1 MTRWDEILTLPVQNP
16 TTLEFSAAE
25 ITWSMVEGWKDSMD
39 RLALIPFSRVNDF
52 VRGESNN
59 KVCPTRFHVEARRR
73 RPPTMNC
80 KPKVD
85 GILEYILYWCSFG
98 PDDYRKNGAVRPSRS
113 SCGKRK
119 TPAGRPNTK
128 RGCVCHFIVKRLIA
142 EPSLALVIYN
152 HNKHVDKK
160 GTPCHGPMD
169 KMAIGT
175 KAMFA
180 PYISDELHLEV
191 MSLLH
196 VGIPVETIMQR
207 HNEMVERQGGPSN
220 RDDLLTHRYV
230 RRLERKIRR
239 SVYELD
245 DDDAVSINMWIE
257 NHQEYTFFY
266 EDFSDK
272 DAFVLGIQTDWQL
285 QQMIQ
290 YGNRSLLASDSKFGT
305 NKLKYPVH
313 SILVFDQQKNAI
325 PVAWI
330 ITPSFTHGEIYRWMG
345 ALYDRVRSK
354 DPTWQL
360 GGFIIDD
367 PLTDVR
373 TIREVFQC
381 PVLITLW
388 RVRHAWHKN
397 LMNKCSDF
405 EKRSMLAKR
414 LGEVISSICGGNGDM
429 ELFQAFL
436 EDFVDCSGFLDY
448 FKAIWFPR
456 LGAWTT
462 VLKATPLA
470 TAEVASA
477 IESYRHLLKLR
488 LLNEADESIYQR
500 ADWLVHKLGTTVHS
514 YYWLDEFSGKDN
526 FSRYWRSEWKNGP
539 NQWQQ
544 GMQIPDSDIVIEGNC
559 ARVICQKDKE
569 KSHAILNPGSELAL
583 CDCSWSRKG
592 NLCKHAMKSAKVCR
606 DRGLAPPSLALL
618 RYYQALANV
627 VHCPPSDSVV
637 SDHAIAVAVSV
648 RTQLDALFGAANRS
662 SPNTSAFKDP
672 QATSEPRGCGVLET
686 NITNGAFVI
695 SQSLAVSGD
704 GDEVPIDVDS
714 DQDSP
719 ACKKRKSGGALDE
732 DEAAT
737 AMQII
742 QPSETDNGRS
752 TCQEGE
758 CRDTCNGDEGT
769 TAMQGSDG
777 DEETAATQIT
787 QPSETENSQ
796 VTCVQEP
803 NHRQDSPAH
812 EENEHRESPDGN
824 EGITATQASDGDKEA
839 TQIVQLSET
848 ENSQATCVPELECH
862 QDNPARQERDCKET
876 CDGDDGAAARQ
887 STQPSGT
894 E

>member
-16 TTLEFSAAE
+16 TILEFSAAD

-39 RLALIPFSRVNDF
+39 RLALIPFSRVGDF

-59 KVCPTRFHVEARRR
+59 KECPTRFHVEARRR
-73 RPPTMNC
+73 RSPTMTC

-98 PDDYRKNGAVRPSRS
+98 PDDYRKGGAVRPSRS

-169 KMAIGT
+169 KMAVGT

-180 PYISDELHLEV
+180 PYISDELLLEV
-191 MSLLH
+191 MSLLY

-207 HNEMVERQGGPSN
+207 HTEMVEKQGGPSN

-230 RRLERKIRR
+230 RRLERKMRR
-239 SVYELD
+239 SIYELD
-245 DDDAVSINMWIE
+245 DDDAVSMNRWVE
-257 NHQEYTFFY
+257 NNQDCVFFY
-266 EDFSDK
+266 EDFSDN
-272 DAFVLGIQTDWQL
+272 DTFVLGIQTDWQL

-330 ITPSFTHGEIYRWMG
+330 ITPNFTHGEIHRWMG
-345 ALYDRVRSK
+345 ALYDRVRTK

-367 PLTDVR
+367 PLTDMR

-381 PVLITLW
+381 PVLISLW

-397 LMNKCSDF
+397 LMSKCSDF
-405 EKRSMLAKR
+405 ERRSVMAKR
-414 LGEVISSICGGNGDM
+414 LGEAISSICRGNGDI

-436 EDFVDCSGFLDY
+436 EDFIDCSGFVDY
-448 FKAIWFPR
+448 FKALWFPR
-456 LGAWTT
+456 LGAWTG
-462 VLKATPLA
+462 VLKTNPLA

-477 IESYRHLLKLR
+477 IERYHHLLKLR

-500 ADWLVHKLGTTVHS
+500 ADWLVHKLGTKVHS
-514 YYWLDEFSGKDN
+514 YYWLDEFSGKDS
-526 FSRYWRSEWKNGP
+526 FSRYWRSEWKTGP
-539 NQWQQ
+539 NPWQQ
-544 GMQIPDSDIVIEGNC
+544 GLQIPDSDIVIEGNC
-559 ARVICQKDKE
+559 ARVVCQKHKE

-583 CDCSWSRKG
+583 CDCSWSSKG

-627 VHCPPSDSVV
+627 VHCPPSDSVIC
-637 SDHAIAVAVSV
+637 DHAIAVAVSV
-648 RTQLDALFGAANRS
+648 RTQLDALLAATNGS
-662 SPNTSAFKDP
+662 SPDTSRFKGP
-672 QATSEPRGCGVLET
+672 QSTSDTEPREPDVREA
-686 NITNGAFVI
+686 NIEIG
-695 SQSLAVSGD
+695 S
-704 GDEVPIDVDS
+704 EVPADEDS
-714 DQDSP
+714 DEDSP
-719 ACKKRKSGGALDE
+719 ACKKRKSRGASDE
-732 DEAAT
+732 DETAT
-737 AMQII
+737 ATQVA
-742 QPSETDNGRS
+742 QVSEAESSQATSFQELDRRQDSPSR
-752 TCQEGE
+752 QERVRRE
-758 CRDTCNGDEGT
+758 ASDGDEGNPKV
-769 TAMQGSDG
+769 MEISDD
-777 DEETAATQIT
+777 DEETAAAQTT
-787 QPSETENSQ
+787 QPSESEKSQ
-796 VTCVQEP
+796 ATCGQELD
-803 NHRQDSPAH
+803 RAQDSPA
-812 EENEHRESPDGN
+812 
-824 EGITATQASDGDKEA
+824 
-839 TQIVQLSET
+839 
-848 ENSQATCVPELECH
+848 
-862 QDNPARQERDCKET
+862 RQE
-876 CDGDDGAAARQ
+876 
-887 STQPSGT
+887 SGGR
-894 E
+894 